1 MKAEMLENVY
11 EGLNAGNENK
21 KIQKFSK
28 NKKTK
33 IQKFSKNKK
42 TQNVSKNPNYFSK
55 KKIFKNSKFFQKSK
69 LFPKIY
75 GTPGALSRARFGLEW
90 PFWAPQRFFEGPDLV
105 PTAPDWP
112 VWVI

>member
-55 KKIFKNSKFFQKSK
+55 KKNLQKFQNFSK
-69 LFPKIY
+69 I
-75 GTPGALSRARFGLEW
+75 
-90 PFWAPQRFFEGPDLV
+90 
-105 PTAPDWP
+105 
-112 VWVI
+112 